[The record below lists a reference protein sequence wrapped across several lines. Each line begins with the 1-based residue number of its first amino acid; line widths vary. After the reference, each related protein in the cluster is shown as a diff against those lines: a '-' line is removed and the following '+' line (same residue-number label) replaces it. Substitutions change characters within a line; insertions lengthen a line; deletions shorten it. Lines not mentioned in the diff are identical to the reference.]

1 MIVKLEIHSSHLT
14 GIGFI
19 EGIGLSSNVYS
30 LGSNEVTVIDTG
42 AGDVMNALPPK
53 LKTLDLDPKNVKQI
67 VLTHTHFDHVGGV
80 EALASIASPKL
91 LLHQAECSDLD
102 SHGLE
107 ISKLQDGDFVLAGD
121 RKLEVM
127 HTPGHTLGAICLY
140 DRKDKVLFSGDTV
153 FPDGAFGR
161 TDLAGGESY
170 RLIESLARLARL
182 DVDFILPGH
191 MEPVTRDAR
200 AHLGA
205 AYENAKSWL

>member
-1 MIVKLEIHSSHLT
+1 MIVKLEIYSSRLS

-30 LGSNEVTVIDTG
+30 LGSSEVTLIDTG
-42 AGDVMNALPPK
+42 AGDVVNVLPPK

-67 VLTHTHFDHVGGV
+67 VLTHAHFDHVGGV

-91 LLHQAECSDLD
+91 LLHEAEYGDPD

-107 ISKLQDGDFVLAGD
+107 VSKLQDGDFVLAGD

-161 TDLAGGESY
+161 TDLPGGESY
-170 RLIESLARLARL
+170 MLVETLGRLGRL

-191 MEPVTRDAR
+191 MEPVTRDAHT
-200 AHLGA
+200 HLAA

>member
-1 MIVKLEIHSSHLT
+1 MIVKLEIYSSRLS

-30 LGSNEVTVIDTG
+30 LGSDEVTVIDTG
-42 AGDVMNALPPK
+42 AGDVLNALPPK

-67 VLTHTHFDHVGGV
+67 VLTHAHFDHVGGV
-80 EALASIASPKL
+80 EALARIASPKL
-91 LLHQAECSDLD
+91 LLHEEECSDLD

-107 ISKLQDGDFVLAGD
+107 VSKLQDGDFVLAGN

-127 HTPGHTLGAICLY
+127 HTPGHTPGAMCLY
-140 DRKDKVLFSGDTV
+140 DRKDKILFSGDTV
-153 FPDGAFGR
+153 FPDGGFGR
-161 TDLAGGESY
+161 TDLPGGESR
-170 RLIESLARLARL
+170 RLIESLARLAML

-191 MEPVTRDAR
+191 MEPVTTDAQT
-200 AHLGA
+200 HLAA